1 MLRAGFCPRGR
12 AVCVSVPHVTLLGL
26 RPVSCLG
33 GPCGSASPV
42 GPPRPLVQSPGPTSI
57 RDQAHAAVTRGVY
70 GEAAQAQLWS
80 GS

>member
-26 RPVSCLG
+26 RPVSVW
-33 GPCGSASPV
+33 AAPV
-42 GPPRPLVQSPGPTSI
+42 EVPLPWIPTRPLVQSPGPTSI
-57 RDQAHAAVTRGVY
+57 RDQAHAAVTGGVY